1 LATDFQQNNL
11 LIAQIRDSYGRLV
24 YTHKTHEKE
33 ADLLKQKD
41 NRIKLFQIVLSVL
54 TTGSILPL
62 LVKENQTFSP
72 VLPAILSAI
81 LSFLNIYVKNQ
92 NLAELTVQNKKAATD
107 LWLLREK
114 YLSLLCDLQM
124 GSISIEEARK
134 TRNELDEA
142 IASIYSK
149 VPITSS
155 KAFGLAQKALKKDEE
170 MTFSDSEIDQFLP
183 TGLRKESKLLPNQ
196 VPNQVT
202 GEASQRH

>member
-1 LATDFQQNNL
+1 MATDSQQNNL

-24 YTHKTHEKE
+24 YTQKTHEKE
-33 ADLLKQKD
+33 ADLLKEKD

-81 LSFLNIYVKNQ
+81 LSFMNIYVKNQ
-92 NLAELTVQNKKAATD
+92 NLAELAVQNKKAATD

-134 TRNELDEA
+134 TRNDLDEA

-149 VPITSS
+149 VPLTSS
-155 KAFGLAQKALKKDEE
+155 KAYSLAQKVLKKDEE

-183 TGLRKESKLLPNQ
+183 TGLRKDSKLLPNQ
-196 VPNQVT
+196 LPHQVT
-202 GEASQRH
+202 GEPSQSQ